1 MGTKIVEV
9 DMDLDDFEIDDV
21 IEHLKWNAEEL
32 NVRQVGKIRE
42 ITKDCEYEFAQ
53 EELLKN
59 VLYQKIKT
67 FDTLN
72 DTMKLEVIL
81 TNLDKFSYNQI
92 CDIFENN
99 GKNR

>member
-9 DMDLDDFEIDDV
+9 DMDLDDFEIDDI
-21 IEHLKWNAEEL
+21 IEHLKWNSEDL
-32 NVRQVGKIRE
+32 NVRQVSEIRE

-67 FDTLN
+67 FDSLN
-72 DTMKLEVIL
+72 DTMKLEVVL
-81 TNLDKFSYNQI
+81 TNLDKLSYNQI
-92 CDIFENN
+92 CDIFE
-99 GKNR
+99 K